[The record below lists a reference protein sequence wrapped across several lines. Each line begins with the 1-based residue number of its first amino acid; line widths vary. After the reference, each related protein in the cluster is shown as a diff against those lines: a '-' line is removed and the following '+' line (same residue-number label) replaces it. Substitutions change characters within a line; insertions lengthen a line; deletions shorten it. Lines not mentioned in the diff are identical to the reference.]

1 MDWGRGGDDPPRI
14 AALLGVAF
22 VLGSFICASSL
33 EEAWA
38 LGPQEVLGK
47 PIALDR
53 LLTAIQLVLVCR
65 EC

>member
-1 MDWGRGGDDPPRI
+1 
-14 AALLGVAF
+14 
-22 VLGSFICASSL
+22 
-33 EEAWA
+33 
-38 LGPQEVLGK
+38 VLGK